1 MKRQILIILITTL
14 LLILEIFV
22 FGSSEIFN
30 FVHKDYDFVMRI
42 SKTNVWYEEI
52 KKVPFFSF
60 VLDRKGLGF
69 EDSFLRIL
77 EDMKYRTGISP
88 DVVKDAFSNDI
99 VLASKGVEINVMDLM
114 SFDLNY
120 YFEFIKT
127 IATHTFIVFETKYTS
142 QFPKALSFLLSVSYK
157 NMGNNTFLLGDS
169 LYCGIVNKYL
179 IVAGSKQALELATK
193 TFTTTEMQIVKTVRE
208 FDRLKAGTF
217 WISGYAK
224 PNTLK
229 LQLPGGV
236 NIDDTE
242 SEYLF
247 FHSTI
252 SAGALNLTIEQK
264 NKKQETTKK
273 LSDNIANLQ
282 IAWNYYLSM
291 PTTNTDSVV
300 NSIKEWFQGFT
311 PDINRFADFI
321 SYASKSSSYLYTIGR
336 LESGDILFIFDN
348 FSGKELESNIA
359 KLGAKYDQQ
368 KQEWNMVSGNT
379 QLYIYKSSNRL
390 IVGTVDKTKFDQYE
404 RTRKKVKRLAD
415 LL

>member
-379 QLYIYKSSNRL
+379 QLYIYKS
-390 IVGTVDKTKFDQYE
+390 
-404 RTRKKVKRLAD
+404 
-415 LL
+415 

>member
-1 MKRQILIILITTL
+1 
-14 LLILEIFV
+14 
-22 FGSSEIFN
+22 
-30 FVHKDYDFVMRI
+30 MRI

-404 RTRKKVKRLAD
+404 RTRKKLKD
-415 LL
+415 LPIYYDFSKIAI